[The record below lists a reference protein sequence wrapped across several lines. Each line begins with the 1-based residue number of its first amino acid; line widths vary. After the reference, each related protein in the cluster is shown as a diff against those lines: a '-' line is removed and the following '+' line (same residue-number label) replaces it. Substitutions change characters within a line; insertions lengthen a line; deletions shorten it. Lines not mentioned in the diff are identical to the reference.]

1 MGTITAKELKLKT
14 GEVIRKVRS
23 GEQMTVT
30 YRGKPVAVI
39 APPKIEDSR
48 PLKKLRPFDVAWS
61 DIEETLQKTE
71 PELKGWREATA
82 WIRDRI

>member
-1 MGTITAKELKLKT
+1 MGTITAKELKIKT

-39 APPKIEDSR
+39 APPKAEDSR
-48 PLKKLRPFDVAWS
+48 PVKRLRAFDEAWRE
-61 DIEETLQKTE
+61 IEETLQETE
-71 PELKGWREATA
+71 PEFKGWREATA
-82 WIRDRI
+82 WIRDRV